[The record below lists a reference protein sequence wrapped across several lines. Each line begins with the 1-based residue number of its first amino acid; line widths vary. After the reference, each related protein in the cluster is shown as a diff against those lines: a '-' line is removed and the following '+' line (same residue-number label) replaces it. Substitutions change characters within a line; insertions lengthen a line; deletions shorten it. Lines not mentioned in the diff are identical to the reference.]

1 VLLLHRHGRKE
12 AIVRI
17 LKVIGYVISGTLI
30 LLLLMMV
37 VGLGAA
43 WGVQHY
49 LNSHQELKGTFEIP
63 LEGQEKP
70 ITVNLYN
77 QAGQTKEDIQQSLDE
92 STLQGQMQ
100 LFVGPLNLKM
110 VGLRIGVEIP
120 IAELVDEISDQL
132 TIKIGSEE
140 K

>member
-1 VLLLHRHGRKE
+1 M
-12 AIVRI
+12 RI

>member
-1 VLLLHRHGRKE
+1 M
-12 AIVRI
+12 RI

-100 LFVGPLNLKM
+100 LFVGPLNFKM
-110 VGLRIGVEIP
+110 AGLRIGVEIP
-120 IAELVDEISDQL
+120 IEELVDEISDQL
-132 TIKIGSEE
+132 TIKIGSED

>member
-1 VLLLHRHGRKE
+1 M
-12 AIVRI
+12 RI

-110 VGLRIGVEIP
+110 VGLRIGIEIP

>member
-1 VLLLHRHGRKE
+1 
-12 AIVRI
+12 VRI

>member
-1 VLLLHRHGRKE
+1 M
-12 AIVRI
+12 RI

-63 LEGQEKP
+63 LEGHEKP